1 MEEKVLKCYRAYL
14 WALDKVIFFY
24 NKYQDKIDFWK
35 NKNKAMIDKKNTKP
49 GVLDTA
55 SKEMKTAVFSVL
67 S

>member
-1 MEEKVLKCYRAYL
+1 MLQGLSLSIR
-14 WALDKVIFFY
+14 WGNFFY

-35 NKNKAMIDKKNTKP
+35 NKNKAMTDKKNTKP

-67 S
+67 LS